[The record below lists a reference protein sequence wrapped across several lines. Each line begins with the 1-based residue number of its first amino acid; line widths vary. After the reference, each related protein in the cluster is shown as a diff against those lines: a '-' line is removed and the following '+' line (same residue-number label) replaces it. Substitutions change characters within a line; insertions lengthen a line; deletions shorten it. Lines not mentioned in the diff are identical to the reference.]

1 MRFNLEDIDAYYREN
16 EKFGILFDRKRR
28 KFYKIS
34 DCEARKIKEEK
45 NLRIFDSESRLGLFD
60 KSLISRVEL
69 IMTTSCNLE
78 CKYCFANEGNY
89 NCKIQNI
96 KKEVLDKVIEWVQD
110 NRNSIQE
117 IIFFGGEPTL
127 AEDEIDYFCRSLNGL
142 EKDISYKMVTNL
154 YRLTP
159 R

>member
-1 MRFNLEDIDAYYREN
+1 
-16 EKFGILFDRKRR
+16 
-28 KFYKIS
+28 
-34 DCEARKIKEEK
+34 
-45 NLRIFDSESRLGLFD
+45 
-60 KSLISRVEL
+60 
-69 IMTTSCNLE
+69 MTTSCNLE

-127 AEDEIDYFCRSLNGL
+127 EEDEIDYFYRSLNGL

-154 YRLTP
+154 YRLTS

>member
-1 MRFNLEDIDAYYREN
+1 MKFNLEDIDAYYREN

-78 CKYCFANEGNY
+78 CKYCFANG
-89 NCKIQNI
+89 
-96 KKEVLDKVIEWVQD
+96 
-110 NRNSIQE
+110 
-117 IIFFGGEPTL
+117 
-127 AEDEIDYFCRSLNGL
+127 
-142 EKDISYKMVTNL
+142 
-154 YRLTP
+154 
-159 R
+159 